1 MNGSAHAL
9 FCVNFHRESA
19 LKRGQNLN
27 LSTHSRIALHY
38 CEGHGKFYVPL
49 INVVAVS
56 PPVFLISRACHQAP
70 KSALTIN
77 LLLSY
82 YGPSFRRSLIVHP
95 SLLVFFQYSTF
106 IFTFRLLLCL
116 LLSLPREVSRMRF
129 QVLGCAL
136 ALGKF
141 CTLRVQL
148 RS

>member
-38 CEGHGKFYVPL
+38 CKGHGKFYVPL

-56 PPVFLISRACHQAP
+56 SPVFLISRACHQAP

-82 YGPSFRRSLIVHP
+82 YGPSPRRCLIVHP
-95 SLLVFFQYSTF
+95 SLLVFFHYSTF
-106 IFTFRLLLCL
+106 IYFSSSSLFITFTTTR
-116 LLSLPREVSRMRF
+116 SLQDEIP
-129 QVLGCAL
+129 GI
-136 ALGKF
+136 G
-141 CTLRVQL
+141 LRPCIG
-148 RS
+148 